1 MPAFN
6 AGQLIGMSAESA
18 IRAYWH
24 AFTQRDLTAT
34 VELFTADALYEMP
47 LLGQR
52 LAGRGEIQTGHE
64 QAFRVLEWC
73 AVEILS
79 VQHTGSV
86 AIAEARLTAKHHRD
100 SQPALFPMAV
110 VLESAES
117 LIARLS
123 IYLNTNTSRMWVD
136 GPILGKPRI

>member
-1 MPAFN
+1 
-6 AGQLIGMSAESA
+6 MSAESA

-52 LAGRGEIQTGHE
+52 LAGRNEIQAGHE
-64 QAFRVLEWC
+64 QAFSVLEWC
-73 AVEILS
+73 AIDILAI
-79 VQHTGSV
+79 QHTGSV

-110 VLESAES
+110 VLESAEA

-123 IYLNTNTSRMWVD
+123 IYLNTDTGRLWLD
-136 GPILGKPRI
+136 GLILAKPRL